1 VQHRYVNNFEEI
13 QMNREFKPTPATIRV
28 LLAAAS
34 LLASLLVASSMATL
48 ADHYHAELQLTSG
61 QLTAVAQR

>member
-1 VQHRYVNNFEEI
+1 
-13 QMNREFKPTPATIRV
+13 MNREFKPTPATIRV

-34 LLASLLVASSMATL
+34 LLASLLVTSSMASL

-61 QLTAVAQR
+61 QITAVAQR